1 MALIRIYGCIVVFSQ
16 HVPQEGM
23 VMTAEMNVETAI
35 KSMYVT
41 MLVVFVPMVAKKD
54 SKDNSVKHVRLLCFK
69 VLYIQCIGFLSFHV

>member
-1 MALIRIYGCIVVFSQ
+1 MALIRIYGCIVVFYQ

-35 KSMYVT
+35 KSMHVT
-41 MLVVFVPMVAKKD
+41 MLVVFVPIVAKKD

-69 VLYIQCIGFLSFHV
+69 VLYISDF